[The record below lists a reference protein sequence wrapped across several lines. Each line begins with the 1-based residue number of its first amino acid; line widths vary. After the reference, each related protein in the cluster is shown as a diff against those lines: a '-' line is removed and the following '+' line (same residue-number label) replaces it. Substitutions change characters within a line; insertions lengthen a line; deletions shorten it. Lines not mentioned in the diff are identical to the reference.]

1 MNLTLDE
8 QISPPPTTT
17 TTLTFL
23 IPDGLAAGKKEER
36 KVLFSRENGGGKEM
50 RESEVG
56 RFIILKRRRGKE
68 RKERERIGAFAI
80 MYDTTLPYLVH
91 FPKLVCPTGIKQL
104 FSFLVFSALK

>member
-1 MNLTLDE
+1 
-8 QISPPPTTT
+8 
-17 TTLTFL
+17 
-23 IPDGLAAGKKEER
+23 
-36 KVLFSRENGGGKEM
+36 M

-104 FSFLVFSALK
+104 FSFLVFSTLK